1 MTSGSAVGGV
11 LLAMGETMA
20 VLVPCGGSVADA
32 DDFLVDAGGAE
43 SNVLAHAAALGV
55 PVRWHSRLGADAL
68 GERVLRQ
75 LAARR
80 IDVSRVVR
88 DPGHPTGVYVKDPGR
103 GVSYYRAGSAA
114 AYLDTADADA
124 APFDDV
130 ALLHL
135 SGITAALSEP
145 ADRFLRR
152 AALRARELGIPVS
165 LDVNYRAAL
174 WSVDRAAPVLAE
186 LVRLADVVFVGRDE
200 AETLWGTRT
209 AEDVR
214 ALFPD
219 VAELVVKDGHIGAT
233 VFSADVDADA
243 DADADAGADAAGWVF
258 EPSHEVEVLDAVGA
272 GDAFAGG
279 YLAALLQGADPGA
292 RLRRGHDRAALT
304 LAVAGDSLDERTA
317 RR

>member
-1 MTSGSAVGGV
+1 MSSSGAAVPRGV

-20 VLVPCGGSVADA
+20 VVVPTDGSVAQA
-32 DDFLVDAGGAE
+32 DGFLVDAGGAE

-55 PVRWHSRLGADAL
+55 PARWHSRLGADAL

-75 LAARR
+75 LSARG
-80 IDVSRVVR
+80 IDVSSVVA
-88 DPGHPTGVYVKDPGR
+88 DPEHPTGLYVKDPGR
-103 GVSYYRAGSAA
+103 GVVYYRSGSAA
-114 AYLDTADADA
+114 SRLDEADADA
-124 APFDDV
+124 APLDGV

-165 LDVNYRAAL
+165 VDVNHRAAL
-174 WSVDRAAPVLAE
+174 WSAEDAAPALAE
-186 LVRLADVVFVGRDE
+186 LARLADVVFVGRDE
-200 AETLWGTRT
+200 AETLWGTPT
-209 AEDVR
+209 ADDVR
-214 ALFPD
+214 ALLPG

-233 VFSADVDADA
+233 VFS
-243 DADADAGADAAGWVF
+243 GSETVF

-279 YLAALLQGADPGA
+279 YLVARMLGADLGE
-292 RLRRGHDRAALT
+292 RLRSGHDRAALT
-304 LAVAGDSLDERTA
+304 LALSGDSVDERTA
-317 RR
+317 R

>member
-75 LAARR
+75 LAERR

-114 AYLDTADADA
+114 AFLDSADADA

-135 SGITAALSEP
+135 SGITAALSP
-145 ADRFLRR
+145 SADRFLRR
-152 AALRARELGIPVS
+152 AAVRARELGVPVS
-165 LDVNYRAAL
+165 LDVNHRAAL
-174 WSVDRAAPVLAE
+174 WSAADAAPVLAE

-209 AEDVR
+209 AADVR

-233 VFSADVDADA
+233 AFCAELDDGV
-243 DADADAGADAAGWVF
+243 VF

-317 RR
+317 RP

>member
-1 MTSGSAVGGV
+1 MTSGSAAGGV

-75 LAARR
+75 LAERR

-114 AYLDTADADA
+114 AHLDTADADA

-152 AALRARELGIPVS
+152 AALRARELGVPVS

-174 WSVDRAAPVLAE
+174 WSVADAAPVLAE

-219 VAELVVKDGHIGAT
+219 VGELVVKDGHIGAT
-233 VFSADVDADA
+233 VFC
-243 DADADAGADAAGWVF
+243 ADAGVGAAGSVF

-279 YLAALLQGADPGA
+279 YLSALLQGADLGA

>member
-152 AALRARELGIPVS
+152 AALRAREFGIPVS

-233 VFSADVDADA
+233 AFCADA
-243 DADADAGADAAGWVF
+243 DAAGGVF

>member
-1 MTSGSAVGGV
+1 MSSSGAAVPRGV

-20 VLVPCGGSVADA
+20 VVVPTDGSVAQA
-32 DDFLVDAGGAE
+32 GGFLVDAGGAE

-55 PVRWHSRLGADAL
+55 PARWHSRLGADAL

-75 LAARR
+75 LSARG
-80 IDVSRVVR
+80 IDVSSVVA
-88 DPGHPTGVYVKDPGR
+88 DPEHPTGLYVKDPGR
-103 GVSYYRAGSAA
+103 GVVYYRSGSAA
-114 AYLDTADADA
+114 SRLDEADADA
-124 APFDDV
+124 APFDGV

-145 ADRFLRR
+145 AARFLRR

-165 LDVNYRAAL
+165 VDVNHRAAL
-174 WSVDRAAPVLAE
+174 WDAADAAPALAD
-186 LVRLADVVFVGRDE
+186 LARLADVVFVGRDE
-200 AETLWGTRT
+200 AETLWGSCT
-209 AEDVR
+209 AQDVR
-214 ALFPD
+214 AMFPD

-233 VFSADVDADA
+233 VFSAD
-243 DADADAGADAAGWVF
+243 AGTPVF

-279 YLAALLQGADPGA
+279 YLAAVLQGADHGA

-304 LAVAGDSLDERTA
+304 LAVAGDSLDERTE

>member
-80 IDVSRVVR
+80 IDVSCVVR

-233 VFSADVDADA
+233 VFCADA
-243 DADADAGADAAGWVF
+243 DAAGGVF

-279 YLAALLQGADPGA
+279 YLAALLQGADHGA

>member
-1 MTSGSAVGGV
+1 
-11 LLAMGETMA
+11 MGETMA
-20 VLVPCGGSVADA
+20 VVVPTDGSVAQA
-32 DDFLVDAGGAE
+32 GGFLVDAGGAE

-55 PVRWHSRLGADAL
+55 PARWHSRLGADAL

-75 LAARR
+75 LSARG
-80 IDVSRVVR
+80 IDVSSVVA
-88 DPGHPTGVYVKDPGR
+88 DPEHPTGLYVKDPGR
-103 GVSYYRAGSAA
+103 GVVYYRSGSAA
-114 AYLDTADADA
+114 SRLDEADADA
-124 APFDDV
+124 APFDGV

-145 ADRFLRR
+145 AARFLRR

-165 LDVNYRAAL
+165 VDVNHRAAL
-174 WSVDRAAPVLAE
+174 WDAADAAPALAD
-186 LVRLADVVFVGRDE
+186 LARLADVVFVGRDE
-200 AETLWGTRT
+200 AETLWGSCT
-209 AEDVR
+209 AQDVR
-214 ALFPD
+214 AMFPD

-233 VFSADVDADA
+233 VFSAD
-243 DADADAGADAAGWVF
+243 AGTPVF

-279 YLAALLQGADPGA
+279 YLAAVLQGADHGA

-304 LAVAGDSLDERTA
+304 LAVAGDSLDERTE

>member
-1 MTSGSAVGGV
+1 MTSGSAAGGV

-174 WSVDRAAPVLAE
+174 WSVADAAPVLAE

-233 VFSADVDADA
+233 VFC
-243 DADADAGADAAGWVF
+243 ADAGSDTAGWVF

>member
-1 MTSGSAVGGV
+1 MSAGSAGPGV

-88 DPGHPTGVYVKDPGR
+88 DAARPTGLYVKDPGR

-114 AYLDTADADA
+114 SRLDTADADA
-124 APFDDV
+124 APFDGV

-135 SGITAALSEP
+135 SGITAALSP
-145 ADRFLRR
+145 GADRFLRR
-152 AALRARELGIPVS
+152 AAVRARELGIPVS
-165 LDVNYRAAL
+165 LDVNHRAAL
-174 WSVDRAAPVLAE
+174 WSAADAAPVLAE

-214 ALFPD
+214 AAFPD
-219 VAELVVKDGHIGAT
+219 VAELIVKDGHIGAT
-233 VFSADVDADA
+233 AFCADA
-243 DADADAGADAAGWVF
+243 DLGSGADIAAGAVF

-279 YLAALLQGADPGA
+279 YLAALLQGADHRD

-317 RR
+317 RP

>member
-1 MTSGSAVGGV
+1 
-11 LLAMGETMA
+11 MGETMA

-80 IDVSRVVR
+80 IDVARVVR

-114 AYLDTADADA
+114 AYLDTADADT

-135 SGITAALSEP
+135 SGITAALSSS

-152 AALRARELGIPVS
+152 AALRARELGVPVS

-174 WSVDRAAPVLAE
+174 WSIADAAPVLAE

-233 VFSADVDADA
+233 VFSADV
-243 DADADAGADAAGWVF
+243 GAPVF

>member
-1 MTSGSAVGGV
+1 MTSGSAAGGV

-88 DPGHPTGVYVKDPGR
+88 DPGRPTGVYVKDPGR

-174 WSVDRAAPVLAE
+174 WSVADAAPVLAE

-233 VFSADVDADA
+233 VFC
-243 DADADAGADAAGWVF
+243 ADAGAGAGAAAAGAVF

>member
-233 VFSADVDADA
+233 VFC
-243 DADADAGADAAGWVF
+243 AGADAAGGVF

>member
-1 MTSGSAVGGV
+1 MTSGSAAGGV

-88 DPGHPTGVYVKDPGR
+88 DPERPTGLYVKDPGR
-103 GVSYYRAGSAA
+103 GVAYYRAGSAA
-114 AYLDTADADA
+114 SRLDTADADS
-124 APFDDV
+124 APFDGV

-135 SGITAALSEP
+135 SGITAALSP
-145 ADRFLRR
+145 GADRFLRR
-152 AALRARELGIPVS
+152 AAVRARELGIPVS
-165 LDVNYRAAL
+165 LDVNHRAAL
-174 WSVDRAAPVLAE
+174 WSAADAAPVLAE

-214 ALFPD
+214 AAFPD

-233 VFSADVDADA
+233 AFCAEADVDAA
-243 DADADAGADAAGWVF
+243 AGAVF

-279 YLAALLQGADPGA
+279 YLAALLQGADHRD

-317 RR
+317 RP

>member
-1 MTSGSAVGGV
+1 MSAGSARPGV

-55 PVRWHSRLGADAL
+55 PVRWHSRLVADAL

-88 DPGHPTGVYVKDPGR
+88 DPERPTGLYVKDPGR
-103 GVSYYRAGSAA
+103 GVAYYRAGSAA
-114 AYLDTADADA
+114 SRLDTADADS
-124 APFDDV
+124 APFDGV

-135 SGITAALSEP
+135 SGITAALSP
-145 ADRFLRR
+145 GADRFLRR
-152 AALRARELGIPVS
+152 AAVRARELGIPVS
-165 LDVNYRAAL
+165 LDVNHRAAL
-174 WSVDRAAPVLAE
+174 WSAADAAPVLAE

-214 ALFPD
+214 AAFPD

-233 VFSADVDADA
+233 AFCARA
-243 DADADAGADAAGWVF
+243 VF

-279 YLAALLQGADPGA
+279 YLAALLQGADHRD

-317 RR
+317 RP

>member
-1 MTSGSAVGGV
+1 VTSGSAVGGV

-68 GERVLRQ
+68 GDRVLRQ

-114 AYLDTADADA
+114 AFLDTADADA

-174 WSVDRAAPVLAE
+174 WSVADAAPVLAE

-209 AEDVR
+209 AEDVW

-233 VFSADVDADA
+233 VFCAGADA
-243 DADADAGADAAGWVF
+243 DAADWVF

>member
-80 IDVSRVVR
+80 IDVARVVR

-114 AYLDTADADA
+114 AFLDTADADA

-174 WSVDRAAPVLAE
+174 WSVAEAAPVLAE

-233 VFSADVDADA
+233 AFCAG
-243 DADADAGADAAGWVF
+243 AGADSDAAGSVF